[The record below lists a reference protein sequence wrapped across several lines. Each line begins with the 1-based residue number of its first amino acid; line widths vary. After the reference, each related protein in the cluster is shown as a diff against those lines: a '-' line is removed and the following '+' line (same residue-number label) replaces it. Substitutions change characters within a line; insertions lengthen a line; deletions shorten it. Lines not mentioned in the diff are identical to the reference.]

1 MIQTYRDLDVWNR
14 AMDLVEQVY
23 ELTKSFPSEEKF
35 GLVSQMRRAAVS
47 VPSNIAEGHGRKH
60 TGDYVHHLSMA
71 RGSLAEL
78 ETQLLLV
85 VRLRIVDT
93 SQTDPIWHL
102 AQRIG
107 QMLNRLIASLQHVN
121 SSNPT

>member
-1 MIQTYRDLDVWNR
+1 
-14 AMDLVEQVY
+14 MDLVEQVY

-78 ETQLLLV
+78 EKQLLLV